1 MCTVPLTVHDRRLGT
16 LSIGRLGGEPFTAC
30 DTELLASV
38 ASQVAFS
45 VENSLAF
52 QEIAE
57 LKDKLAAEKVYLED
71 EIRTEYNFEEVIGQS
86 PALKRV
92 LHQVETVAPTDSAV
106 LICGETGTGK
116 ELIAR
121 AIHDLSRR
129 RQRTLVKVN
138 CAAIPTGLL
147 ESELFG
153 HERGAFTGAD
163 QRRVGV
169 FELADG
175 ATLFLDEVANL
186 PLEAQAKM
194 LRVLQEREF
203 RRIGGQHL
211 IRSDFRLIT
220 ATNADL
226 TSAVRVGSFREDL
239 FHRLNVVHIHLPP
252 LRERRQD
259 IPLLMSYFIDQKRL
273 RLKRPGVQRVS
284 HQAVDLLM
292 SYDWPGNVRELENV
306 IERSILECPGDV
318 IDTAHLVFGSGSLAQ
333 RMSTEDF
340 DLPFRRARQRALASF
355 ERLYLFSQLRRYKGR
370 LILVAQHAGVTA
382 KHVREMMKRHGISR
396 RDFRPSL
403 PRGLLAAATRRV
415 PPPALPPPR
424 HQSEVPPVKPAPSP

>member
-1 MCTVPLTVHDRRLGT
+1 MPAESRDSLHVQVDGGRT
-16 LSIGRLGGEPFTAC
+16 LISRSPQLHRIWG
-30 DTELLASV
+30 
-38 ASQVAFS
+38 
-45 VENSLAF
+45 
-52 QEIAE
+52 
-57 LKDKLAAEKVYLED
+57 
-71 EIRTEYNFEEVIGQS
+71 VIQ
-86 PALKRV
+86 R
-92 LHQVETVAPTDSAV
+92 VAPTDVSV
-106 LICGETGTGK
+106 LVTGETGTGK
-116 ELIAR
+116 EIIGRLLHKLSAR
-121 AIHDLSRR
+121 AAKEFVAVDCNAVAPS
-129 RQRTLVKVN
+129 
-138 CAAIPTGLL
+138 LL

-175 ATLFLDEVANL
+175 ATLLLDEVANL

-203 RRIGGQHL
+203 RRIGGRYL

-226 TSAVRVGSFREDL
+226 TSAVRAGSFREDL

-306 IERSILECPGDV
+306 IETAILECTGDM
-318 IDTAHLVFGSGSLAQ
+318 IEISHLVLGSGLPAQ
-333 RMSTEDF
+333 RASTEDF
-340 DLPFRRARQRALASF
+340 DLPFRLARQRALASF
-355 ERLYLFSQLRRYKGR
+355 ERLYLFSQLRRHKGR
-370 LILVAQHAGVTA
+370 IILVAQHAGVTS
-382 KHVREMMKRHGISR
+382 KHVREIMKRHGISR
-396 RDFRPSL
+396 RDFRPPLRS
-403 PRGLLAAATRRV
+403 RMLAAATPRV
-415 PPPALPPPR
+415 PPPDPPPPPNPT
-424 HQSEVPPVKPAPSP
+424 EVSPVKRAPAL

>member
-1 MCTVPLTVHDRRLGT
+1 MPAENRDSLHVQVDGGRT
-16 LSIGRLGGEPFTAC
+16 LISRSPQLHRIWG
-30 DTELLASV
+30 
-38 ASQVAFS
+38 
-45 VENSLAF
+45 
-52 QEIAE
+52 
-57 LKDKLAAEKVYLED
+57 
-71 EIRTEYNFEEVIGQS
+71 VIQ
-86 PALKRV
+86 R
-92 LHQVETVAPTDSAV
+92 VAPTDVSV
-106 LICGETGTGK
+106 LVTGETGTGK
-116 ELIAR
+116 EIIGRLLHKLSAR
-121 AIHDLSRR
+121 AAKEFVAVDCNAVAPS
-129 RQRTLVKVN
+129 
-138 CAAIPTGLL
+138 LL

-203 RRIGGQHL
+203 RRIGGRYL

-226 TSAVRVGSFREDL
+226 TSAVRAGSFREDL

-306 IERSILECPGDV
+306 IETAILECTGDM
-318 IDTAHLVFGSGSLAQ
+318 IEISHLVLGSGLPAQ
-333 RMSTEDF
+333 RASTEDC
-340 DLPFRRARQRALASF
+340 DLPFRLARQRALASF

-370 LILVAQHAGVTA
+370 IILVAQHAGVTS
-382 KHVREMMKRHGISR
+382 KHVREIMKRHGISR

-403 PRGLLAAATRRV
+403 RPPMRAAAKPWG
-415 PPPALPPPR
+415 PPLDLPPPS
-424 HQSEVPPVKPAPSP
+424 QIEVPPTKPAPRL

>member
-1 MCTVPLTVHDRRLGT
+1 MPAESRDSLHVQVDGGRT
-16 LSIGRLGGEPFTAC
+16 LISRSPQLHRIWG
-30 DTELLASV
+30 
-38 ASQVAFS
+38 
-45 VENSLAF
+45 
-52 QEIAE
+52 
-57 LKDKLAAEKVYLED
+57 
-71 EIRTEYNFEEVIGQS
+71 VIQ
-86 PALKRV
+86 R
-92 LHQVETVAPTDSAV
+92 VAPTDVSV
-106 LICGETGTGK
+106 LVTGETGTGK
-116 ELIAR
+116 EIIGRLLHKLSAR
-121 AIHDLSRR
+121 AAKEFVAVDCNAVAPS
-129 RQRTLVKVN
+129 
-138 CAAIPTGLL
+138 LL

-175 ATLFLDEVANL
+175 ATLFLDEVASL

-203 RRIGGQHL
+203 RRIGGRYL

-226 TSAVRVGSFREDL
+226 TSAVRAGSFREDL

-306 IERSILECPGDV
+306 IETAILECTGDM
-318 IDTAHLVFGSGSLAQ
+318 IEISHLVLGSGLPAQ
-333 RMSTEDF
+333 RASTEDF
-340 DLPFRRARQRALASF
+340 DLPFRLARQRALASF
-355 ERLYLFSQLRRYKGR
+355 ERLYLFSQLRRHKGR
-370 LILVAQHAGVTA
+370 IILVAQHAGVTS
-382 KHVREMMKRHGISR
+382 KHVREIMKRHGISR
-396 RDFRPSL
+396 RDFRPPLRS
-403 PRGLLAAATRRV
+403 RMLAAATPRV
-415 PPPALPPPR
+415 PPPDPPPPPNPT
-424 HQSEVPPVKPAPSP
+424 EVSPVKRAPAL